1 MHGWRARIGML
12 LPSVNS
18 AAEPQVKAMSPDGV
32 SFHTTRLRLKGSSES
47 DIMGMVEN
55 VEDAASLISQFDD
68 NNCYLG
74 IWETQTTNLV
84 GLFGV
89 LRDAEKEVEV
99 GYWIDVNCQGRGFAS
114 EALSH
119 AISRLERDLPDFDI
133 VAHCAPDNQISRH
146 VLVKHGFRQSQE
158 AAKRPGRERFDLVQL
173 D

>member
-1 MHGWRARIGML
+1 MLKRETVIVTPRLSLKPLSSKDARDVQRVTNHDQIL
-12 LPSVNS
+12 NAISFLPD
-18 AAEPQVKAMSPDGV
+18 E
-32 SFHTTRLRLKGSSES
+32 FT
-47 DIMGMVEN
+47 

-99 GYWIDVNCQGRGFAS
+99 GYWIDVNCQGCGFAS

-119 AISRLERDLPDFDI
+119 TISRLKRDLPDFDI